1 MSFYF
6 SIVKHLLDF
15 EDVELLFFY
24 FAVEND
30 NLMRSNSQLFEK
42 DNDNDFDLI
51 STESL
56 VIPDYEKDDSSH
68 SIPTKSSSIK

>member
-1 MSFYF
+1 
-6 SIVKHLLDF
+6 
-15 EDVELLFFY
+15 
-24 FAVEND
+24 
-30 NLMRSNSQLFEK
+30 MRSNSQLFDK

-68 SIPTKSSSIK
+68 SIPIQSSSIKYEDKYWGKNNDESKKHTP

>member
-1 MSFYF
+1 MC
-6 SIVKHLLDF
+6 
-15 EDVELLFFY
+15 
-24 FAVEND
+24 
-30 NLMRSNSQLFEK
+30 SNSQLFEK

-68 SIPTKSSSIK
+68 SIPIQSSSIKYEDF